1 MWTNTKSDEKEAE
14 ALMLTART
22 LGTRFTWKGSQL
34 LRSVLSEPT
43 IYLLCSFI
51 LIRLFIIHNACLS
64 EYDSFVAILLR
75 QIAWSLTHLS

>member
-1 MWTNTKSDEKEAE
+1 MMWTNTKSDEKEAE
-14 ALMLTART
+14 ALMLAART
-22 LGTRFTWKGSQL
+22 LGTRFTWK
-34 LRSVLSEPT
+34 RFT
-43 IYLLCSFI
+43 IVTLCAKWTNHLFIMLI